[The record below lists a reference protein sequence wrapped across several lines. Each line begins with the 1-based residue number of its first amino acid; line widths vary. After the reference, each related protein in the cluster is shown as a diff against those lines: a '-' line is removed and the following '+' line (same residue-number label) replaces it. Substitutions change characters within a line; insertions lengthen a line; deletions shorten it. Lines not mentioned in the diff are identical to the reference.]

1 MKKLLLFLL
10 FNLFLF
16 SASNSLI
23 VKVDIKEACFVEIK
37 SLSVSLENFP
47 KLEAEIY
54 NSGSLPYSFRILIEG
69 ENRVWSRKIFE
80 VPGDLK
86 KIRLYFLPSNE
97 TKMKIYFCNRIFEK
111 SLDVKEKSFQKG
123 DWFFVKK
130 ARVYSNFISLE
141 ILSNVSSD
149 VVVIPLYYPENL
161 IIENYE
167 GRFKT
172 GKNYVRVN
180 FEGEIMGERNIS
192 FVIAS
197 TDGKYISASE
207 VRLERKQGIEYW
219 FFYIYDTIR
228 WKFNI

>member
-1 MKKLLLFLL
+1 ML
-10 FNLFLF
+10 
-16 SASNSLI
+16 
-23 VKVDIKEACFVEIK
+23 
-37 SLSVSLENFP
+37 
-47 KLEAEIY
+47 
-54 NSGSLPYSFRILIEG
+54 
-69 ENRVWSRKIFE
+69 
-80 VPGDLK
+80 
-86 KIRLYFLPSNE
+86 
-97 TKMKIYFCNRIFEK
+97 RIFEK

-123 DWFFVKK
+123 DWFSIMK

-149 VVVIPLYYPENL
+149 VVVMPLYYPENL

-172 GKNYVRVN
+172 GKNYIRVN
-180 FEGEIMGERNIS
+180 FEGEIMGERKIS

-219 FFYIYDTIR
+219 LFYIYDTIR
-228 WKFNI
+228 WNFNI